1 MGKVNEFGILPKSNV
16 IMGWAVG
23 LEDPFYARVTRLTV
37 IVCNEIVYNSW
48 KEAWFLVDISM
59 VVQGRLTE
67 DFRLKEFFFLVP

>member
-1 MGKVNEFGILPKSNV
+1 
-16 IMGWAVG
+16 MGWAVG

-59 VVQGRLTE
+59 VVQGWTE
-67 DFRLKEFFFLVP
+67 NGRLKEFFFLVP